1 MNDLQKIC
9 EICPNPAN
17 CVHYRL
23 CDHLKAEVKKS
34 HQKLIERSTMQ
45 PEMPY
50 DKFTAILNDLL
61 EQVRK
66 TRDAGQA
73 EYAHTTENV
82 FANFD
87 RVAAQ
92 TGMSR
97 EQVLMVDLLKHFDG
111 IYAYIKGPRSQRE
124 PVQGRIIDAI
134 VYLTLLYGMVV
145 ASEEAVAYEKYN
157 PHAII

>member
-1 MNDLQKIC
+1 MLP
-9 EICPNPAN
+9 EI
-17 CVHYRL
+17 
-23 CDHLKAEVKKS
+23 
-34 HQKLIERSTMQ
+34 T
-45 PEMPY
+45 Y
-50 DKFTAILNDLL
+50 DQFTAILNDLL
-61 EQVRK
+61 VQVRR

-97 EQVLMVDLLKHFDG
+97 EQVLMVYLLKHFDG
-111 IYAYIKGPRSQRE
+111 ICAYIKGHRSQRE

-145 ASEEAVAYEKYN
+145 ASEEAKSHEEHN
-157 PHAII
+157 PRTNI